1 MSYSPVVIKYS
12 DFDIKRLHKLE
23 CGRIV
28 YDFENDYRTPAI
40 QSPWLKLNCYG
51 LNTFTNRFKIPLNLD
66 NDNSKQFYNLISDLD
81 KMLDKEDDR
90 YYCPIIHTFLND
102 DDEHHYRP
110 DRPDFLMTSFRY
122 DKYSPDKI
130 ITAFFFNNNNVRTNA
145 DVRTINDLKYYFQPN
160 CEFRFIMR
168 IKLNNFSSTGY
179 SLGIW
184 LESVE
189 VKTDRTELSTEL
201 STELRTNYLRS
212 VIDSDD
218 DDIVLTNLKTVPLK
232 GDLPV
237 KLISG
242 IFHIDDKQDY
252 PDKPNSECP
261 ISKEEIT
268 NNEVVIIFNRK
279 KYGFKHMYKI
289 ASLQVWINYNPKSPT
304 DPSTRE
310 PITTYNL
317 ERYIIKFM

>member
-1 MSYSPVVIKYS
+1 M
-12 DFDIKRLHKLE
+12 
-23 CGRIV
+23 
-28 YDFENDYRTPAI
+28 
-40 QSPWLKLNCYG
+40 
-51 LNTFTNRFKIPLNLD
+51 
-66 NDNSKQFYNLISDLD
+66 
-81 KMLDKEDDR
+81 
-90 YYCPIIHTFLND
+90 IHTFLND
-102 DDEHHYRP
+102 DDDDDYHYRP

-122 DKYSPDKI
+122 DYGSDKI

-145 DVRTINDLKYYFQPN
+145 DIRTINDLKYYFQRD

-168 IKLNNFSSTGY
+168 IKLKNLLSAGY
-179 SLGIW
+179 YLNIW
-184 LESVE
+184 LEAVE
-189 VKTDRTELSTEL
+189 VKTDRTELP
-201 STELRTNYLRS
+201 TNYLRS
-212 VIDSDD
+212 VFDSDD

-232 GDLPV
+232 GDLCV

-242 IFHIDDKQDY
+242 IFHINDKPDY

-261 ISKEEIT
+261 ISKEDIR

-289 ASLQVWINYNPKSPT
+289 ASLQVWINHNPKSPT